1 MVIETKYN
9 IGDEVFWVGYDG
21 TWHNG
26 RILGIFI
33 IDNKMKYVL
42 SELEAGKRTYA
53 IYVGEADLF
62 PTKEELIKSLQ
73 YEKI

>member
-21 TWHNG
+21 IWHSG

-33 IDNKMKYVL
+33 IDNKIKYVL
-42 SELEAGKRTYA
+42 SELKIRKRTYA
-53 IYVGEADLF
+53 IYVDEVDLF
-62 PTKEELIKSLQ
+62 PTKEELLKNL
-73 YEKI
+73 